1 MTARYWVAMASAMAI
16 GIATA
21 GENLLRDDFMPDN
34 IGGVLGWSVG
44 GDSNVKVDVSPLAP
58 DAPGGLG
65 GVRITGHRL
74 GVCPSDYK
82 FQSALRLPL
91 IPGERYRMSVQVR
104 THGVFYHRVVFRAK
118 TSEAEV
124 VFSDWKESGVPA
136 VAVGQQTMLNYIGV
150 YPYFYE
156 GEWQLEQLKRFTQQ
170 AKSLKQ

>member
-1 MTARYWVAMASAMAI
+1 M
-16 GIATA
+16 
-21 GENLLRDDFMPDN
+21 
-34 IGGVLGWSVG
+34 
-44 GDSNVKVDVSPLAP
+44 
-58 DAPGGLG
+58 
-65 GVRITGHRL
+65 
-74 GVCPSDYK
+74 
-82 FQSALRLPL
+82 
-91 IPGERYRMSVQVR
+91 
-104 THGVFYHRVVFRAK
+104 FRAK